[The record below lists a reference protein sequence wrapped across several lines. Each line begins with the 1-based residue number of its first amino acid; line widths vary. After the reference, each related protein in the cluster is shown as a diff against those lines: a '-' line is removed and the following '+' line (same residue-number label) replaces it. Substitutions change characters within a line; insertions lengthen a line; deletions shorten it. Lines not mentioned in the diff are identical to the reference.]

1 MVTPGNI
8 MAQSMLDRSRIA
20 LCMFMLAIFA
30 FNPFGALL
38 THASSSV
45 GRYIPSGI
53 RGRAILEAGNVAI
66 LIQHLKLPGSNFFSN
81 DLI

>member
-1 MVTPGNI
+1 
-8 MAQSMLDRSRIA
+8 MAQSMLDRSRMA

-45 GRYIPSGI
+45 GRYIPNGI
-53 RGRAILEAGNVAI
+53 RGRAILEAGNITVPI
-66 LIQHLKLPGSNFFSN
+66 CLLKYSFHFSLN
-81 DLI
+81 YLT